1 MRAIQTYRVT
11 AATESM
17 AVSKHSYTRVWSIIR
32 GLFGGCR
39 VTLSGRDGG
48 YLSLFPI
55 TFTAILPRQNLYD
68 WCSKMVSRLKPLWKF
83 VDQSLFLVIRERN
96 FYDKAYAYRRYT
108 ERRNESSF
116 IIWKPC

>member
-11 AATESM
+11 APIESM
-17 AVSKHSYTRVWSIIR
+17 AVSKHRYIRVWSIIR
-32 GLFGGCR
+32 DLFGGCR
-39 VTLSGRDGG
+39 VTLSGRDGECFS
-48 YLSLFPI
+48 LSLI
-55 TFTAILPRQNLYD
+55 IFTAILPRQNLYD
-68 WCSKMVSRLKPLWKF
+68 WCSKTVSRLKPLWKF

-116 IIWKPC
+116 NIWKPC